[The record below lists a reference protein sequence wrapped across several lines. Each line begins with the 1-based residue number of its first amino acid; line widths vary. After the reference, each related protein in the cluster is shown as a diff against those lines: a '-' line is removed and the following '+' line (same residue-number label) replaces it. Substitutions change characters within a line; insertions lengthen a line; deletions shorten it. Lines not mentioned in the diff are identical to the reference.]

1 MRTPIRTAT
10 LDDIPGAAATLAEA
24 FDDYPW
30 TRWSLPAADYPARLE
45 RVQELYLRHALANGI
60 VLVAEDLSGVAALLP
75 PDCSAPPEPVQAE
88 VAELMGDRAAIVF
101 GVELPSRPQQ
111 SWDLAT
117 VGVRP
122 AQAGQGIG
130 AALIGEGLRRVSASP
145 YPRVSLETSSDR
157 NVALYE
163 RFGFT
168 VVDRTQ
174 IVDGP
179 KVTTMSVE
187 LETRITREADE
198 SPASRSR

>member
-1 MRTPIRTAT
+1 MHIRTAT

-30 TRWSLPAADYPARLE
+30 TRWSLPADDYAARLE
-45 RVQELYLRHALANGI
+45 RVQGLYLRHALAHGI
-60 VLVAEDLSGVAALLP
+60 VLVAEDLCGVAALLP
-75 PDCSAPPEPVQAE
+75 PDCPAPPEPVQIE

-101 GVELPSRPQQ
+101 GVELPSRPNQ

-122 AQAGQGIG
+122 ARAGQGIG
-130 AALIGEGLRRVSASP
+130 AALIREGLRRVSASP
-145 YPRVSLETSSDR
+145 YPHVSLETSSDR

-163 RFGFT
+163 RFGFA
-168 VVDRTQ
+168 VAHRTQ

-179 KVTTMSVE
+179 MVTTMGVE
-187 LETRITREADE
+187 LEFGITREADE
-198 SPASRSR
+198 SPAPRAR